1 MALAPGLGF
10 RTFAEARKA
19 DMTKDEAREAIQAEW
34 ANIPLAGRRTE
45 HQAAVFVMKAMPR
58 YEFRCGRD
66 RFHVIMNWLADAA

>member
-1 MALAPGLGF
+1 MSAPTAGHDKCPSLKPP
-10 RTFAEARKA
+10 AKESKIAR
-19 DMTKDEAREAIQAEW
+19 RAI
-34 ANIPLAGRRTE
+34 LAGRRTE